1 MVRWIA
7 FMLCFLFILPAF
19 ADKKKKTENIQELDE
34 KTRLE
39 FDYSFMEGLRSN
51 STGDYQAASGWFDNC
66 LKILP
71 SSSVAKYEIAGILTA
86 GEDYNGALQL
96 ARESV
101 AGNPDYMCYNIL
113 LANIL
118 KK

>member
-39 FDYSFMEGLRSN
+39 FDYSFMEGVRSKIIRLL
-51 STGDYQAASGWFDNC
+51 SDGSIIA
-66 LKILP
+66 LKSFLP
-71 SSSVAKYEIAGILTA
+71 VQ
-86 GEDYNGALQL
+86 LQ
-96 ARESV
+96 
-101 AGNPDYMCYNIL
+101 NM
-113 LANIL
+113 
-118 KK
+118 K

>member
-39 FDYSFMEGLRSN
+39 FDYSFMEGVRSKI
-51 STGDYQAASGWFDNC
+51 TGDYQALSDGSIIA
-66 LKILP
+66 LKSFLP
-71 SSSVAKYEIAGILTA
+71 VQ
-86 GEDYNGALQL
+86 LQ
-96 ARESV
+96 
-101 AGNPDYMCYNIL
+101 NM
-113 LANIL
+113 
-118 KK
+118 K